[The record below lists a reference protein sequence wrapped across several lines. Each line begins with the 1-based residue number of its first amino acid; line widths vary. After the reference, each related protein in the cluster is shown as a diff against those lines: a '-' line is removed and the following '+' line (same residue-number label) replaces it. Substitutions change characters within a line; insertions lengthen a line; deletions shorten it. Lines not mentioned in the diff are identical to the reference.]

1 MSALQIVAAAICF
14 PLMLVG
20 WALLFRQIG
29 RFVALYR
36 VGQADP
42 RRSDAP
48 LARSWTLAKEFLGHT
63 RMARLPVVAVAHWF
77 TALSF
82 MLLIG
87 TLINAF
93 GQLIDPSWVLPVI
106 GHFPPF
112 EWMTELF
119 AWGGL
124 LGIIAL
130 IVVRQ
135 RQHPRSATGEKGRR
149 SRFFGS
155 NWWHAYYVELTILGV
170 TLCILTLRV
179 LEAALIRNENP
190 TEGLA
195 LHFPLTG
202 WLAGTFSGLSLGALE
217 TAIVIVATI
226 KIIISFAWMITISL
240 TPTMGVAWHRFLAFP
255 NIWFKRESSG
265 RTALGNLK
273 PMTMGDGQPF
283 SMEAMEAASDSEDEE
298 AAEPVLG
305 VGKVEDFT
313 WKGLLDFSTCTECGR
328 CQSQCPAWNTEK
340 PLSPKL
346 LVMALRD
353 HANAKSPWLLAS
365 EEARASLPAATT
377 ALAEVPLIGETGYD
391 IRNPLAAYNPHGPDA
406 VIDQDVLWSC
416 TTCGACVEQCPVDI
430 EHVDHIVDMRRYQ
443 TLIESAFPSE
453 LGGLFKNL
461 ESKGNPWGMGSRARL
476 DWAKDLPFEVKI
488 LGQDVQSASEVD
500 YLFWVGCAGAYEDRA
515 KKTTR
520 AVAELLDTAGVSFA
534 VLGDGETC
542 TGDSARRA
550 GNEILFSMLAQQ
562 NIETFG
568 EMGVQKIVVTCAHC
582 FNTIKNEYPDLG
594 GTFEVVHHTQ
604 LLNRLVRDKKLVPVA
619 RPADVPGMSS
629 AKNAASTAA
638 TVTYHDPCYLG
649 RHNNVYAPPRELLGA
664 LPGVELREMERTK
677 EKSFC
682 CGAGGARMWMEE
694 KLGGR
699 INMNRTEEALATGAE
714 RIAIGCP
721 FCRVMISDGLTAKQS
736 EGVGEDVEVV
746 DVAQMLL
753 AAVRRGQEDT
763 DRPAPADESA
773 AAAVASES
781 AEYAGQPASAPTA
794 GASSARAVAGAG
806 DAAATATAGTSKV
819 TAADTSTPTAEADP
833 WDEPATPTA
842 AAPAPSTPA
851 ADADPWDEPDSVTDK
866 AAASEGEPTPEKLEA
881 AAAVSTDD
889 VDPWDEPAGAA
900 GATAPTATSVP
911 APADTAEQA
920 ATAAPGADDVDPWD
934 EPATATPAAP
944 AAETATAPVEA
955 DAPQAK
961 PATPGESPATSTVTD
976 DIDPWDEPAAP
987 AAHAAESRTA
997 PIDASTQAPATGPTT
1012 GPTEMGA
1019 LAASA
1024 VTDDIDPWD
1033 EPVAVTPAAAE
1044 DSRTPV
1050 EAPAP
1055 ENTTTDENATPN
1067 AAHAAPEASDDDAT
1081 SASTE
1086 SISPATADDLL
1097 SAPDPWDDADTLSE
1111 RSSVTTNAAPEA
1123 AHTGD
1128 EPSVEST
1135 VATVAAEPANETD
1148 VTTAGTAEAVTEPEA
1163 DADTATADDKPAS
1176 QESSTT
1182 AKPAN
1187 ADDLLNAPDP
1197 WD

>member
-1 MSALQIVAAAICF
+1 MSALQIVASAICF

-42 RRSDAP
+42 RRTDTP
-48 LARSWTLAKEFLGHT
+48 LARTWTLVKEFLGHT
-63 RMARLPVVAVAHWF
+63 RMSRLPLVAVAHWF

-82 MLLIG
+82 LLLVG
-87 TLINAF
+87 TLATAF
-93 GQLIDPSWVLPVI
+93 GQLIKPEWQLPVI
-106 GHFPPF
+106 GHFPPY
-112 EWMTELF
+112 EWLTEFF
-119 AWGGL
+119 AWTGFIG
-124 LGIIAL
+124 
-130 IVVRQ
+130 IVVLMVIRQ
-135 RQHPRSATGEKGRR
+135 VKHPRSAPGEKGRY

-155 NWWHAYYVELTILGV
+155 TWWQAYYVELTILGV
-170 TLCILTLRV
+170 TICIVTLRF
-179 LEAALIRNENP
+179 LEAALTKIEQP
-190 TEGLA
+190 SESLA

-202 WLAGTFSGLSLGALE
+202 WGAGMFTGLSVDAIKNL
-217 TAIVIVATI
+217 IVIVAAI
-226 KIIISFAWMITISL
+226 KIIISFAWMVTIAL

-283 SMEAMEAASDSEDEE
+283 SMEAMEALSENEDDEAD

-346 LVMALRD
+346 LMMTLRD
-353 HANAKSPWLLAS
+353 HANAKSPWLTAS

-377 ALAEVPLIGETGYD
+377 ALAELPLVGDTGYD
-391 IRNPLAAYNPHGPDA
+391 ITNPLAAYNPHGPDA

-461 ESKGNPWGMGSRARL
+461 ESKGNPWGMGARARL
-476 DWAKDLPFEVKI
+476 DWAKDLPFDVKV
-488 LGQDVQSASEVD
+488 LGKDLESAEEVD

-515 KKTTR
+515 KKTSR
-520 AVAELLDTAGVSFA
+520 AVAELLNTAGVSFA

-594 GTFEVVHHTQ
+594 GKYEVVHHTQ
-604 LLNRLVRDKKLVPVA
+604 LLNRLVRDKQLVPVA
-619 RPADVPGMSS
+619 RPADAPGMSS

-664 LPGVELREMERTK
+664 LPGVELREMERSK

-721 FCRVMISDGLTAKQS
+721 FCRVMMSDGLTAKQA

-753 AAVRRGQEDT
+753 AAVRRGQDEDE
-763 DRPAPADESA
+763 ASGLMDEA
-773 AAAVASES
+773 AAASVASES
-781 AEYAGQPASAPTA
+781 DSYAGQPRSASASPAAAA
-794 GASSARAVAGAG
+794 GAAGG
-806 DAAATATAGTSKV
+806 AAATAKAPTTAEP
-819 TAADTSTPTAEADP
+819 TAAESSGADP
-833 WDEPATPTA
+833 WDEPAAPAA
-842 AAPAPSTPA
+842 AAPAPESVSAARADAKAPA
-851 ADADPWDEPDSVTDK
+851 DIDEEADPWDSPAPASTEAK
-866 AAASEGEPTPEKLEA
+866 ASASEGEPTPEKLEDA
-881 AAAVSTDD
+881 AEASSDD
-889 VDPWDEPAGAA
+889 VDPWDEPVAA
-900 GATAPTATSVP
+900 ATQTAPATSEAEP
-911 APADTAEQA
+911 DSKDETSAAAPAAS
-920 ATAAPGADDVDPWD
+920 DDVDPWD
-934 EPATATPAAP
+934 EPATPAAESTATTAEADTKVETPAPSDASDDVDPWDNPATPAAEPTATTVAPEAKEERPAAP
-944 AAETATAPVEA
+944 AA
-955 DAPQAK
+955 
-961 PATPGESPATSTVTD
+961 SD
-976 DIDPWDEPAAP
+976 DVDPWDEPAAP
-987 AAHAAESRTA
+987 AAESTATTAEADTKV
-997 PIDASTQAPATGPTT
+997 
-1012 GPTEMGA
+1012 E
-1019 LAASA
+1019 
-1024 VTDDIDPWD
+1024 
-1033 EPVAVTPAAAE
+1033 TPAASEELKE
-1044 DSRTPV
+1044 DSP
-1050 EAPAP
+1050 APAP
-1055 ENTTTDENATPN
+1055 APASNDE
-1067 AAHAAPEASDDDAT
+1067 
-1081 SASTE
+1081 
-1086 SISPATADDLL
+1086 LL
-1097 SAPDPWDDADTLSE
+1097 SSPDPWDDAEDLTDRAVATSD
-1111 RSSVTTNAAPEA
+1111 AATGAAHSDDDPLTAKEVGTDEADSATSAGSDSAPGPDVPAAAEAQPQTDAVGDSTEA
-1123 AHTGD
+1123 AD
-1128 EPSVEST
+1128 
-1135 VATVAAEPANETD
+1135 
-1148 VTTAGTAEAVTEPEA
+1148 AGTSPSGVETSTAQKPDNAE
-1163 DADTATADDKPAS
+1163 
-1176 QESSTT
+1176 
-1182 AKPAN
+1182 
-1187 ADDLLNAPDP
+1187 DLLNAPDP